1 MMTSPPDEERFD
13 RLLAGLDTPV
23 TIVTTVAG
31 GERAGC
37 LVGFQSQCSIEP
49 RKYALWL
56 SKANHTYRV
65 ALRAD
70 MLAVHLLG
78 PGDHDL
84 AEIFG
89 GGTGDDVDK
98 FADIEVAA
106 GPDGVPLLSR
116 CPDRL
121 VVRRT
126 ALLDEGSD
134 HVCLVTELVE
144 VHGGDRPLS
153 PLRVSDVDDITP
165 GHQAEERPHPPTER
179 HA

>member
-1 MMTSPPDEERFD
+1 MTSPSEGERFD
-13 RLLAGLDTPV
+13 RLMSGLDAPM
-23 TIVTTVAG
+23 TIVTTAAG

-49 RKYALWL
+49 HKYALWL

-70 MLAVHLLG
+70 LLAVHLIG
-78 PGDHDL
+78 SGDEDL
-84 AEIFG
+84 AELFG
-89 GGTGDDVDK
+89 GSTGDDVDK
-98 FADIEVAA
+98 FEDVEVVR
-106 GPDGVPLLSR
+106 GPGGVPLLSR

-126 ALLDEGSD
+126 ALFDEGGD
-134 HVCLVTELVE
+134 HVCIVTEPVE
-144 VHGGDRPLS
+144 VHGGDQPRRPLRLS
-153 PLRVSDVDDITP
+153 EVDYITP
-165 GHQAEERPHPPTER
+165 GHQAEERPHPAAER